1 MNEFPDDLP
10 YEFIIKAIKAYDEG
24 FLHRF
29 KEARLYELEF
39 EGRRY
44 PSKAIAGIAASL
56 MTGKS
61 FTPQDFSGGINSK
74 CVRLLIKQGF
84 KIIQD
89 KNHALPVQDF
99 LFPDEVPNESQYV
112 EGAVMQVM
120 VNRYERDP
128 KARSAAVAYH
138 GHQCKVCQIDLSKI
152 YGDIAKEFIHVHH
165 LKQLSKIKKEHSP
178 DPIKDLIPVCP
189 NCHAMLHRKNPP
201 FTPEEIK
208 DMIFKN

>member
-1 MNEFPDDLP
+1 MNELPDSLP
-10 YEFIIKAIKAYDEG
+10 YEFIIQAIKAYDEG
-24 FLHRF
+24 FSHSF

-56 MTGKS
+56 MTGRN

-84 KIIQD
+84 NIIQD
-89 KNHALPVQDF
+89 KNRAVPAQGF
-99 LFPDEVPNESQYV
+99 LFPDELPNQSQYV
-112 EGAVMQVM
+112 EGAAMRVV

-128 KARSAAVAYH
+128 KARSAALAYH
-138 GHQCKVCQIDLSKI
+138 GHQCKVCQIDLSTV
-152 YGDIAKEFIHVHH
+152 YGDIAKGFIHVHH
-165 LKQLSKIKKEHSP
+165 VKPLSEIKEKHSP
-178 DPIKDLIPVCP
+178 DPINDLIPVCP
-189 NCHAMLHRKNPP
+189 NCHAMLHRKDPP

-208 DMIFKN
+208 NMMI